1 MELSWEVGQGLQYMV
16 DSGLQQKIRY
26 LFLFISSF
34 KSYRI
39 LLSPSRWLWITY
51 FPEIMEY
58 ISIILS
64 HSIDDGQFEY
74 PKQGIEYGCLSHG
87 SLLSPPTPF
96 ILIVA
101 NVH

>member
-1 MELSWEVGQGLQYMV
+1 
-16 DSGLQQKIRY
+16 
-26 LFLFISSF
+26 
-34 KSYRI
+34 
-39 LLSPSRWLWITY
+39 
-51 FPEIMEY
+51 MEY

-64 HSIDDGQFEY
+64 HSIDDGQFEC

-101 NVH
+101 NVIL